1 MPILAYLANPLL
13 LSRCDVEIC
22 ILKLST
28 SMVSVAPCPG
38 GCSRRPR
45 WPVHL
50 RFALMLS
57 LARGVIVAYEVREPP
72 RPHGRSRSH
81 GSHMRLAFSTSSPA
95 IWLSFCSGADPTGRS
110 SRCCCNSRV
119 GPRLRS
125 VLRAAAAIGGAGSSG
140 SMTSAHSMRRPV
152 APSCTS
158 NRTRTGDATPCRDEA
173 CWLVRE
179 VIAHLRYGLRRAR
192 TSGIGVVS
200 LHLCIGYPTL
210 VRCAGYRTIVARYLR
225 LRGCHMCAMNRYQD
239 TQNRAANQNIG
250 QTTKRDG
257 SFAGR
262 KAKKSNKK
270 VVMRRC

>member
-1 MPILAYLANPLL
+1 MLRFGVFDCVETMPILAYLANPLL

-125 VLRAAAAIGGAGSSG
+125 VFACRGGD
-140 SMTSAHSMRRPV
+140 RR
-152 APSCTS
+152 
-158 NRTRTGDATPCRDEA
+158 
-173 CWLVRE
+173 
-179 VIAHLRYGLRRAR
+179 RRFE
-192 TSGIGVVS
+192 
-200 LHLCIGYPTL
+200 
-210 VRCAGYRTIVARYLR
+210 R
-225 LRGCHMCAMNRYQD
+225 LD
-239 TQNRAANQNIG
+239 DI
-250 QTTKRDG
+250 G
-257 SFAGR
+257 SFHAPACG
-262 KAKKSNKK
+262 AKLHKQP
-270 VVMRRC
+270 RTHG

>member
-1 MPILAYLANPLL
+1 M
-13 LSRCDVEIC
+13 
-22 ILKLST
+22 
-28 SMVSVAPCPG
+28 
-38 GCSRRPR
+38 
-45 WPVHL
+45 

-95 IWLSFCSGADPTGRS
+95 IWLSFCSGADSTGRS

-158 NRTRTGDATPCRDEA
+158 NRARTGDATPCRDCA
-173 CWLVRE
+173 RSHRAFALWATAR
-179 VIAHLRYGLRRAR
+179 AHERYRR
-192 TSGIGVVS
+192 
-200 LHLCIGYPTL
+200 
-210 VRCAGYRTIVARYLR
+210 R
-225 LRGCHMCAMNRYQD
+225 LTALMYWIPNFSTVCRVPYNS
-239 TQNRAANQNIG
+239 RA
-250 QTTKRDG
+250 
-257 SFAGR
+257 
-262 KAKKSNKK
+262 
-270 VVMRRC
+270 VP

>member
-1 MPILAYLANPLL
+1 M
-13 LSRCDVEIC
+13 
-22 ILKLST
+22 
-28 SMVSVAPCPG
+28 APCPG

-125 VLRAAAAIGGAGSSG
+125 VFACRGGDRRRRFERLDDIIPCAGLWRQAAQATAHARVTRRRAAMRHVGSCAKSSRICAMGYGA
-140 SMTSAHSMRRPV
+140 
-152 APSCTS
+152 
-158 NRTRTGDATPCRDEA
+158 
-173 CWLVRE
+173 
-179 VIAHLRYGLRRAR
+179 RAR
-192 TSGIGVVS
+192 AVS
-200 LHLCIGYPTL
+200 ASSHCTYVL
-210 VRCAGYRTIVARYLR
+210 
-225 LRGCHMCAMNRYQD
+225 D
-239 TQNRAANQNIG
+239 TQL
-250 QTTKRDG
+250 
-257 SFAGR
+257 
-262 KAKKSNKK
+262 
-270 VVMRRC
+270 